1 MAWVK
6 TANVFVFRNLGILN
20 KCFMIVLERDDNG
33 IFINPVY
40 NEWGGGELIGQDGQ
54 SGSSL

>member
-40 NEWGGGELIGQDGQ
+40 NEWGGGE
-54 SGSSL
+54 